1 MARKYSI
8 PSIISNLI
16 YLLFSVFALISI
28 NMDIAKTEN
37 LPPPE
42 SGIDTR
48 QLSIGIMKIV
58 AIFVLIYAGVVLV
71 NLILKSM
78 QAIFDK
84 WGFAIP
90 CILLDVLLLIVNGAV
105 AVSSITE
112 PSPIGIFLGA
122 IMVIAAIWSIVANAK
137 TMVHRNE

>member
-16 YLLFSVFALISI
+16 YLLFSAFALISI
-28 NMDIAKTEN
+28 NMDIARTEN

-58 AIFVLIYAGVVLV
+58 AIFVLIYAAVAFI
-71 NLILKSM
+71 NLLLKSM
-78 QAIFDK
+78 QAAFGK

-122 IMVIAAIWSIVANAK
+122 VIVIAAIWSIVANVK

>member
-28 NMDIAKTEN
+28 NMDIARTEN

-84 WGFAIP
+84 WVFAIP

-122 IMVIAAIWSIVANAK
+122 IMVIAAIWSIVANVK